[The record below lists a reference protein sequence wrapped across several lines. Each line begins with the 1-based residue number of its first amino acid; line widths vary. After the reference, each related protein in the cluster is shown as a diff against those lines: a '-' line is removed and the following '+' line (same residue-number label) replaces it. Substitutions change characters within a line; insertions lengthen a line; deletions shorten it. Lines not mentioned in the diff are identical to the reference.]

1 MTDHLTEELK
11 AEYLASAADMKRA
24 QQEIHKVIYGQEEIV
39 KNVLTCMAAGGHAL
53 LMGPPG
59 LAKTL
64 LVNTL
69 GSVMGLQAKRIQFTP
84 DLMPSDIIGSEV
96 MEQDENGKRHFRF
109 IPGPIFTQL
118 LLADEINRASP
129 RTQAALLQAMQEG
142 FVTVNGINYPL
153 PQPFIVLATQ
163 NPLEQ
168 EGTYPLPE
176 AQRDRFL
183 MQIDVGYPDAESE
196 KKITAGA
203 KARKYRKSFEE
214 MNPGLK
220 PPSEVVDQIKPSF
233 NANAVKLEQV
243 MNPEKLL
250 RIQELLDIMPVN
262 EEIVDHI
269 TKIVRSGR
277 PDDPTATEK
286 VRQFVEWAPGPRADE
301 ALMLTSEARA
311 LIDGRTSPS
320 KQDVLDVLDP
330 VMKHRMALHYGA
342 KAKKVDL
349 KDVIATMRP

>member
-1 MTDHLTEELK
+1 MTENVNKELA
-11 AEYLASAADMKRA
+11 AEYDAMAKDLGRA
-24 QQEIHKVIYGQEEIV
+24 RAEIHKVIYGQEEVV
-39 KNVLTCMAAGGHAL
+39 KNVLTCMVAGGHAL

-64 LVNTL
+64 LVNTI
-69 GSVMGLQAKRIQFTP
+69 GSVMGLQANRIQFTP

-96 MEQDENGKRHFRF
+96 MEVDENGKRHFRF

-142 FVTVNGINYPL
+142 FVTVGGKNYAL

-183 MQIDVGYPDAESE
+183 MQIDVSYPDAESE
-196 KKITAGA
+196 YKIAAGA
-203 KARKYRKSFEE
+203 RARKIPKISEDFKKS
-214 MNPGLK
+214 GT
-220 PPSEVVDQIKPSF
+220 Q
-233 NANAVKLEQV
+233 LEQV
-243 MNPEKLL
+243 MNTEKLL
-250 RIQELLDIMPVN
+250 RAQELLDLMPVN
-262 EEIVDHI
+262 QDLVKHIVHTVRKGRPGDE
-269 TKIVRSGR
+269 TAPQIVR
-277 PDDPTATEK
+277 DA
-286 VRQFVEWAPGPRADE
+286 VEWAPGPRADE

-311 LIDGRTSPS
+311 LLDGRKTPS
-320 KQDVLDVLDP
+320 LSDVLDVLEP
-330 VMKHRMALHYGA
+330 VMKHRMSLIYSHREKWAD
-342 KAKKVDL
+342 VL
-349 KDVIATMRP
+349 KSMKPA